1 MREGTPVRF
10 VLNRLFRPLKP
21 HQLYLIFTCQSRLV
35 SQLHTFI
42 IFLANKSKFLRSK
55 TNDYVYVVVN
65 FLSQLIFIFRLFL
78 GMVMNANEFETKE
91 I

>member
-1 MREGTPVRF
+1 MEEVAQDVGEAISDR
-10 VLNRLFRPLKP
+10 LN
-21 HQLYLIFTCQSRLV
+21 
-35 SQLHTFI
+35 
-42 IFLANKSKFLRSK
+42 
-55 TNDYVYVVVN
+55 VVVN

>member
-1 MREGTPVRF
+1 MRQDSAVNSTTILWRIFFYWIPLAKRIK
-10 VLNRLFRPLKP
+10 NRN
-21 HQLYLIFTCQSRLV
+21 I
-35 SQLHTFI
+35 
-42 IFLANKSKFLRSK
+42 
-55 TNDYVYVVVN
+55 YVVVI

>member
-1 MREGTPVRF
+1 M
-10 VLNRLFRPLKP
+10 KI
-21 HQLYLIFTCQSRLV
+21 Y
-35 SQLHTFI
+35 
-42 IFLANKSKFLRSK
+42 A
-55 TNDYVYVVVN
+55 VVN

>member
-1 MREGTPVRF
+1 MLLLLHPVPG
-10 VLNRLFRPLKP
+10 LFDLCKKIKP
-21 HQLYLIFTCQSRLV
+21 EVFWCFFAMEEVAQDVGEAISDRV
-35 SQLHTFI
+35 
-42 IFLANKSKFLRSK
+42 N
-55 TNDYVYVVVN
+55 VVVN

>member
-1 MREGTPVRF
+1 MSSYKLHEIYRPV
-10 VLNRLFRPLKP
+10 
-21 HQLYLIFTCQSRLV
+21 Q
-35 SQLHTFI
+35 
-42 IFLANKSKFLRSK
+42 
-55 TNDYVYVVVN
+55 VYVVVN

>member
-1 MREGTPVRF
+1 VTGLFDLCTSIKPEVFWRF
-10 VLNRLFRPLKP
+10 FAVDEVA
-21 HQLYLIFTCQSRLV
+21 QDVGEAIFDR
-35 SQLHTFI
+35 
-42 IFLANKSKFLRSK
+42 
-55 TNDYVYVVVN
+55 VYVVVN